1 MTSTHNINRTHN
13 RVHGLPADAAHLER
27 LVRAAAAG
35 DQTALTK
42 LVERFGARVRAV
54 ARSHR
59 LSAHD
64 IEDVMQTTWL
74 RFHEHVAKI
83 RDPHAVGAWLE
94 TTARRESQRVL
105 RANTRERP
113 TDDELVLDA
122 PVPPV
127 EEQRLGASERR
138 MAVAVALAQLP
149 GHQRELLS
157 MLFSEPGPSYVEIS
171 RTLGMPIGSIGPTR
185 ARCLARLRENPA
197 LAAWPDAVGSVS
209 AA

>member
-1 MTSTHNINRTHN
+1 MTSTHNISRTHDPVQ
-13 RVHGLPADAAHLER
+13 RPPADAARLER

-35 DQTALTK
+35 DQTALTG
-42 LVERFGARVRAV
+42 LVERFDARVRAV
-54 ARSHR
+54 ARQHR

-74 RFHEHVAKI
+74 RFLQHVDKI
-83 RDPHAVGAWLE
+83 REPHAVGAWLE
-94 TTARRESQRVL
+94 TTARRESVRVL
-105 RANTRERP
+105 RAHTRERP

-122 PVPPV
+122 AVAPM

-149 GHQRELLS
+149 GQQRQLMS
-157 MLFSEPGPSYVEIS
+157 MLFSEPGPSYAEIS

-185 ARCLARLRENPA
+185 ARVLARLRKDEA
-197 LAAWPDAVGSVS
+197 LAAWPDTVGSF
-209 AA
+209 A